1 VLRPLKGCLDPC
13 VLMSW
18 VLVSAAQDSYASA
31 TDLFLCWWKDLGHS
45 LQYPDMVTTSV
56 LCSKVL
62 HFASTPESRCAVCEK
77 VAVHSYKSSEV
88 VLSDT
93 ISRFMLIPTVGS

>member
-1 VLRPLKGCLDPC
+1 MLRPLKGCLDPC
-13 VLMSW
+13 VLISW

-62 HFASTPESRCAVCEK
+62 HFAGTPESRCAVCEK
-77 VAVHSYKSSEV
+77 VVSGYIVIDKS
-88 VLSDT
+88 LS
-93 ISRFMLIPTVGS
+93 